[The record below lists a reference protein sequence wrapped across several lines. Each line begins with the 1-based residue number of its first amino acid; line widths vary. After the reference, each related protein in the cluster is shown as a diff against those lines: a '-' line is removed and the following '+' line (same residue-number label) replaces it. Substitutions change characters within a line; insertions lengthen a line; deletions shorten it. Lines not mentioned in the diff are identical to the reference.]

1 MLNPFVSEDIYVDFD
16 NENEDDLSKFDDE
29 QLREV
34 LRELGDYTF
43 LQLGQMTREEL
54 ETEYNRLEVEQ

>member
-1 MLNPFVSEDIYVDFD
+1 MLNQFVSEDIYDDFD
-16 NENEDDLSKFDDE
+16 NENEDDLSKFEDE
-29 QLREV
+29 QLREG
-34 LRELGDYTF
+34 LRELGDYTL

>member
-1 MLNPFVSEDIYVDFD
+1 MLNPFVSEDIYDDFD

-54 ETEYNRLEVEQ
+54 ETEYSRLEVEP

>member
-1 MLNPFVSEDIYVDFD
+1 MLNPFVSEEIYDDFD
-16 NENEDDLSKFDDE
+16 NENGDDLSKFGDE

>member
-1 MLNPFVSEDIYVDFD
+1 MLNPFVSEDIYDDFD

>member
-54 ETEYNRLEVEQ
+54 ETEYSRLEVEP

>member
-54 ETEYNRLEVEQ
+54 ETEYNRLEVEP